1 MSLPIDVSYRGMEKS
16 AAIEELIQKKAAK
29 LEQVCNEVNSIRV
42 ALDVDH
48 KRQRSTT
55 TFRVRLDFNV
65 PPGHELCVKR
75 ESTGENAKDDLY
87 QLVRETFDAAKRQA
101 GKLSEKKS
109 GRVKP
114 HPEHEVQA
122 VISKLFHGEDYG
134 FVRTLNERDVYF
146 HRNSVVYGDFEELA
160 VGDGVALEVTQG
172 EKGLQATSLRL
183 IESRARAE
191 A

>member
-1 MSLPIDVSYRGMEKS
+1 MKLPLDISYRGMEKS
-16 AAIEELIQKKAAK
+16 AAIDELIHKKAAK
-29 LEQVCNEVNSIRV
+29 LEQVCNQINSLRV
-42 ALDVDH
+42 ALEVDH
-48 KRQRSTT
+48 KRQRSTMS
-55 TFRVRLDFNV
+55 FRVRLDFTV

-75 ESTGENAKDDLY
+75 ESTGQNANDDLY
-87 QLVRETFDAAKRQA
+87 LLVRETFDAAKRKA
-101 GKLSEKKS
+101 SKLNQKQG

-122 VISKLFHGEDYG
+122 VVSKLFPGEDYG

-146 HRNSVVYGDFEELA
+146 HRNSVVYGDFEDLT

-172 EKGLQATSLRL
+172 EKGLQATSIRL
-183 IESRARAE
+183 IESRTRPE